1 VSAASAPFPQRRL
14 LDIEAHA
21 LLAHC
26 LDDHV
31 HLRVRFIGVEDHGVA
46 MLGPKL
52 LPREGLNCR
61 QDLLRWDTC
70 WHREQELMHKLR
82 RSLDPSGL
90 DVSGTSVLFQIEV
103 PILDQRLPD
112 SFTF

>member
-1 VSAASAPFPQRRL
+1 
-14 LDIEAHA
+14 
-21 LLAHC
+21 
-26 LDDHV
+26 
-31 HLRVRFIGVEDHGVA
+31 
-46 MLGPKL
+46 
-52 LPREGLNCR
+52 
-61 QDLLRWDTC
+61 
-70 WHREQELMHKLR
+70 MHKLR